1 MKGSGDFVWFFRG
14 CFNMLGE
21 ILSGRFMLELIK
33 VRGLRGQ
40 KDVTPDRCTM
50 GIADHQ

>member
-1 MKGSGDFVWFFRG
+1 MVKGSGDFVLFSRG

-33 VRGLRGQ
+33 VRGQ
-40 KDVTPDRCTM
+40 KDVSPDRCTM
-50 GIADHQ
+50 GIADHP